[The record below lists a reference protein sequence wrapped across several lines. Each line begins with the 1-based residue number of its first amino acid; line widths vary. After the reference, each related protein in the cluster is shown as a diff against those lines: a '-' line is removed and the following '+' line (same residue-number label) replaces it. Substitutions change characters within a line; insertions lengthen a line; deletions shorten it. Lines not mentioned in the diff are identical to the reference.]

1 MLGENFSYGICK
13 HTGKLVSIVKDGVEQ
28 LIAPVE
34 LTVFRAPIDNE
45 RFIVEKW
52 YKFANQFAEG
62 FDKEFSKCYSCTA
75 EGNTVTVKGALSAVG
90 HNPFLKFT
98 IDYSFY
104 VDGTVKV
111 VLNGD
116 VREDCIWLPRLGF
129 EFKTPYEN
137 DRFMYFGRGDGDN
150 YIDMRHHAKIG
161 YYESNADR
169 EYVEYIM
176 PQEHGNHIQ
185 TKLLEMLNGLKF
197 ESDTGF
203 EFNVSHYSSK
213 GLTAAKHTDEVKK
226 ENATT
231 VRIDYKNSGVGSAS
245 TGPELLL
252 KYRLKEKKIE
262 NFTFYI
268 G

>member
-1 MLGENFSYGICK
+1 M
-13 HTGKLVSIVKDGVEQ
+13 
-28 LIAPVE
+28 
-34 LTVFRAPIDNE
+34 RAPTDNE
-45 RFIVEKW
+45 RNICNKW
-52 YKFANQFAEG
+52 YKCKSAWAEG
-62 FDKEFSKCYSCTA
+62 FDKVFNKCYSCTA
-75 EGNTVTVKGALSAVG
+75 TENTVTVEGSLAAVSR
-90 HNPFLKFT
+90 NPFFKYT
-98 IDYSFY
+98 VEYSFFA
-104 VDGTVKV
+104 DGSVKV
-111 VLNGD
+111 TLKGD
-116 VREDCIWLPRLGF
+116 VREDCVWLPRLGF
-129 EFKTPYEN
+129 EFSTPYEN
-137 DRFMYFGRGDGDN
+137 DKFMYFGRGDGEN
-150 YIDMRHHAKIG
+150 YQDMKYHAKIG
-161 YYESNADR
+161 FYESDADS
-169 EYVEYIM
+169 EYVNYIM
-176 PQEHGNHIQ
+176 PQEHGNHIE